1 MTCRPLLSIVAASL
15 TMMASPT
22 IVAAG
27 LFTYRFDDGGERLFR
42 YAGGLM
48 GGGFDAR
55 LEGTFDIERD
65 PSGAGTIVR
74 FDVAIEDP
82 LFHGTPSMLGD
93 PTGKP
98 LSDYLLRSPVGLA
111 VSHFQPRVS
120 PVDEPDVSTHP
131 RTVISISDW
140 DAQSAQLRLYS
151 GYNLLLDAPASFTRD
166 GGITVVQVPEPGS
179 LIVILTGIAAL
190 TLARRSS

>member
-1 MTCRPLLSIVAASL
+1 MPYRSLFIVTAFITLVSGPAIA
-15 TMMASPT
+15 T
-22 IVAAG
+22 AG
-27 LFTYRFDDGGERLFR
+27 LFMYRFDDGGERLFR
-42 YAGGLM
+42 YAGGLL

-55 LEGTFDIERD
+55 LEGTFGIERD

-74 FDVAIEDP
+74 FDVTIEDP
-82 LFHGTPSMLGD
+82 LFHGTPSILGD

-120 PVDEPDVSTHP
+120 PADEPDVSTHP

-140 DAQSAQLRLYS
+140 EAHVAQLRLYS
-151 GYNLLLDAPASFTRD
+151 GYGLLLDAPASFTRD
-166 GGITVVQVPEPGS
+166 GGITVVQVPEPRS
-179 LIVILTGIAAL
+179 MVAILIGIAAM
-190 TLARRSS
+190 TLAHRFS